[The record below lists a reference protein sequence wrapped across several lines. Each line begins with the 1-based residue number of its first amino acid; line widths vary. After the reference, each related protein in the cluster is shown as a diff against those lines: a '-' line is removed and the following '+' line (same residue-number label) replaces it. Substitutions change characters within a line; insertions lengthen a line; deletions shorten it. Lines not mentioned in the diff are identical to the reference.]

1 MKCPRC
7 EQDNPLHAEFCL
19 KCGTPVDPPAHIP
32 KSYADLKDEIDGLK
46 GENEEL
52 RRSLRESLDQQTAT
66 GEILR
71 VIAGSPADY
80 QPVFD
85 TIVRSAVQVCRAVDA
100 FWRLP
105 MAISGRSPRT
115 TVPSMCL
122 PPPSGSRATPSQGGP
137 LSSGASSMSKTS
149 RLQKTFPLVE
159 TLRASFTSEPF

>member
-46 GENEEL
+46 GENDEL
-52 RRSLRESLDQQTAT
+52 R
-66 GEILR
+66 
-71 VIAGSPADY
+71 SPADY